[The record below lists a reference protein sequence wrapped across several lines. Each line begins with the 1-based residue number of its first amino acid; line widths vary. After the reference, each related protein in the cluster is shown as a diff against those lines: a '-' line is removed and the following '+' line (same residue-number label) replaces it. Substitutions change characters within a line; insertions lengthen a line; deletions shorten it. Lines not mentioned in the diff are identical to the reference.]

1 MTRAIRTIL
10 LLSSFFLVVSFAVFV
25 INQTDQL
32 VALADRFHP
41 LGGDVAFWSLLVLYV
56 MCLAVPAVLLLRLP
70 RSLKVPADDSGAEF
84 DHHLHE
90 LKKRLHRNGHVSAEP
105 LDTREDIEAALKVL
119 ADRADAVIQKTAGE
133 VFITTAVSQ
142 NGSLDS
148 VVVLAAQSK
157 MTWTLARLY
166 YQRPSLRELTC
177 LYGNVAAT
185 AFVAA
190 EIEDLDL
197 AGQLEPVMSSVL
209 GSFAGAVPGLQ
220 VVSAVAANSIFNG
233 SANAFMTLRVGLIAK
248 QYCEAL
254 VRPDQRLA
262 KRSATAGAALMLGGV
277 VANGAKRVAGAFVG
291 ASTRSVAT
299 AARSVTDAAKSTA
312 RGVGGVVKSAGTS
325 AAGLFK
331 RGDDEEEAVDP

>member
-1 MTRAIRTIL
+1 MRRAIRTIL
-10 LLSSFFLVVSFAVFV
+10 LLLSFFLVVSFALFV
-25 INQTDQL
+25 INQTAQL
-32 VALADRFHP
+32 VALADRLHP
-41 LGGDVAFWSLLVLYV
+41 TAGDVAFWSLLVLYV

-90 LKKRLHRNGHVSAEP
+90 LKMRLRRNDHVSAQP
-105 LDTREDIEAALKVL
+105 LDTQVDIEAALKVL

-148 VVVLAAQSK
+148 VAVLAAQSK

-166 YQRPSLRELTC
+166 YQRPTLRELAY

-190 EIEDLDL
+190 EIEDLDV
-197 AGQLEPVMSSVL
+197 AEQLQPVMSSVL

-220 VVSAVAANSIFNG
+220 VVSTVAANSIFNG
-233 SANAFMTLRVGLIAK
+233 SANAFMTIRIGLIAK
-248 QYCEAL
+248 QYCGAL
-254 VRPDQRLA
+254 VRPDRRLA

-277 VANGAKRVAGAFVG
+277 VTNGAKRVAGAFVA
-291 ASTRSVAT
+291 ASTRSVTGAAKG
-299 AARSVTDAAKSTA
+299 AARGIGGMAKSA
-312 RGVGGVVKSAGTS
+312 KTS
-325 AAGLFK
+325 VAGLF
-331 RGDDEEEAVDP
+331 RPGDDEKAEVEP

>member
-1 MTRAIRTIL
+1 M
-10 LLSSFFLVVSFAVFV
+10 
-25 INQTDQL
+25 
-32 VALADRFHP
+32 
-41 LGGDVAFWSLLVLYV
+41 
-56 MCLAVPAVLLLRLP
+56 
-70 RSLKVPADDSGAEF
+70 
-84 DHHLHE
+84 
-90 LKKRLHRNGHVSAEP
+90 
-105 LDTREDIEAALKVL
+105 
-119 ADRADAVIQKTAGE
+119 IQQTAGQ

-166 YQRPSLRELTC
+166 YQRPSLRELTY

-277 VANGAKRVAGAFVG
+277 VANGAKRVAVAFLG
-291 ASTRSVAT
+291 ASTRSVTGAAKSAALGVT
-299 AARSVTDAAKSTA
+299 SAAKSTARSVTDATKSTAQNVTGAAKSAARGVTGVTKSTAQSVTRAAKSTA

-325 AAGLFK
+325 AARPFK